1 MRLSVRGRKIWIG
14 IYIYTMLSHSTQIAS
29 AQVVSDLAAAWK
41 CDALHV
47 IDLMRQ
53 VISDMRQLHFDARF
67 WESVVVVVEQRHAS
81 GQPRLSLDFWEAMAR
96 TLARL
101 CAEDLATM
109 RLNFAQ
115 YPIVDD
121 DPWCRSV
128 DTGHGGRIIFRFTG
142 AGRNVDMRAIPG
154 ASITVDELRMI

>member
-1 MRLSVRGRKIWIG
+1 MDC
-14 IYIYTMLSHSTQIAS
+14 YTMQRHPTQVAS
-29 AQVVSDLAAAWK
+29 AQVVSEIATVWN
-41 CDALHV
+41 CDELRV

-81 GQPRLSLDFWEAMAR
+81 GQPRLSLEFWEALA
-96 TLARL
+96 LAFARL
-101 CAEDLATM
+101 CAEDLAMM

-128 DTGHGGRIIFRFTG
+128 DTGHGGRVVFRFTG
-142 AGRNVDMRAIPG
+142 AGRNVDMRAIAG
-154 ASITVDELRMI
+154 ASITVVELRMS